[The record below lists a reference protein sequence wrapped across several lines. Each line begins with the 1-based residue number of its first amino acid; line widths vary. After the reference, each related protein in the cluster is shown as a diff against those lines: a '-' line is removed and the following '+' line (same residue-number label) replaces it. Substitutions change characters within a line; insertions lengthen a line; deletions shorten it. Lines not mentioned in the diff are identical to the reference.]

1 MVVII
6 QVKPQKFLFFAGKYK
21 IEQKE
26 AVKILG
32 YLLNN
37 KLNHQT
43 YLNSI
48 ISKVNLRAYTVGL
61 ISKYM
66 SLQAKRI
73 VYTALIISIIRYAAV
88 LLINMNAKQ
97 IKVFN
102 VLINKMG
109 RKAMGFQSY
118 RWTNSKVLRN
128 CKWLNGTHI
137 LVYSV
142 LNLIHKINF
151 LDSQGK

>member
-26 AVKILG
+26 NVKILG

-97 IKVFN
+97 IRYLMF
-102 VLINKMG
+102 
-109 RKAMGFQSY
+109 
-118 RWTNSKVLRN
+118 
-128 CKWLNGTHI
+128 
-137 LVYSV
+137 
-142 LNLIHKINF
+142 
-151 LDSQGK
+151 

>member
-6 QVKPQKFLFFAGKYK
+6 QVKSQKFLFFAGKYK

-66 SLQAKRI
+66 SLQAKGI
-73 VYTALIISIIRYAAV
+73 VYTALIISIIRYAAA

-97 IKVFN
+97 IRYLMF
-102 VLINKMG
+102 
-109 RKAMGFQSY
+109 
-118 RWTNSKVLRN
+118 
-128 CKWLNGTHI
+128 
-137 LVYSV
+137 
-142 LNLIHKINF
+142 
-151 LDSQGK
+151 

>member
-6 QVKPQKFLFFAGKYK
+6 QVKSQKFLFFAGRYK

-37 KLNHQT
+37 KLNRQT

-61 ISKYM
+61 NSKYV

-73 VYTALIISIIRYAAV
+73 VYTALMISIIRYGAGRMTS
-88 LLINMNAKQ
+88 LHDNQ
-97 IKVFN
+97 I
-102 VLINKMG
+102 
-109 RKAMGFQSY
+109 A
-118 RWTNSKVLRN
+118 
-128 CKWLNGTHI
+128 
-137 LVYSV
+137 
-142 LNLIHKINF
+142 KINT
-151 LDSQGK
+151 LILKYKEKY